1 MEDLDPGFGTE
12 GERVG
17 TAKEEEREE
26 AKGAGEKGKGVW
38 GGGGERKGGRKKKK
52 EKGGEGSLQLPCS
65 HANQSPI
72 KMGFLSVPKGTIQTG
87 SLSLISRTRTLKP
100 G

>member
-26 AKGAGEKGKGVW
+26 AKGAGEKGKGVC
-38 GGGGERKGGRKKKK
+38 GGGGRGKEEEKKKK
-52 EKGGEGSLQLPCS
+52 KKGERVAYSS
-65 HANQSPI
+65 HAPMQIN
-72 KMGFLSVPKGTIQTG
+72 L
-87 SLSLISRTRTLKP
+87 R
-100 G
+100 